1 MIGVATSMNKD
12 NEKRQSTIIE
22 RIIDIACLIA
32 SNGIL
37 FLLPQKIDFW
47 FYLLFGVSVFLF
59 CVGFFRLGFTFNRP
73 AGQKG
78 TILIGILFIVLGIA
92 VNTLAISG
100 IYREGGSG
108 RSITI
113 ATLLLI
119 EALLFFAIAG
129 SSAETPGTQWKISVV
144 FRVAAVITVILGIVL
159 AVKAGFTEKSI
170 ITGTML
176 LIEAIALWAMGAG
189 NNPFNTFTSEIQT
202 VPGMKAP
209 IEQICRDFSEVETQ
223 LGYPWTG
230 KIKSIKEDALI
241 YGPLKDGFCVYGYY
255 QFGKFY
261 VSGSEN
267 PLFPNP
273 EDATGHISP
282 EIPDSTGTLLSRVD
296 LPEAYA
302 HMFAT
307 YAETG
312 KRQWTTKFSHKSKE
326 EE

>member
-1 MIGVATSMNKD
+1 MNKET
-12 NEKRQSTIIE
+12 EKRQSTTIE

-37 FLLPQKIDFW
+37 FLLPQKIDFL
-47 FYLLFGVSVFLF
+47 FYLLFGISAFLF

-78 TILIGILFIVLGIA
+78 LVLTGILFIVLGA
-92 VNTLAISG
+92 VVNVLAVYG
-100 IYREGGSG
+100 IYRDGGSG

-113 ATLLLI
+113 ATLLVI

-129 SSAETPGTQWKISVV
+129 SSAETPGSQWKISVL
-144 FRVAAVITVILGIVL
+144 FRVAAVIMVILGIVT
-159 AVKAGFTEKSI
+159 AVKAGFNEKSI

-202 VPGMKAP
+202 VLGMKAP
-209 IEQICRDFSEVETQ
+209 IEQICRDFSDVETQ

-241 YGPLKDGFCVYGYY
+241 YGPLEDGFCIYCYY

-267 PLFPNP
+267 PLFPDP
-273 EDATGHISP
+273 EDAKGYITA

-302 HMFAT
+302 HMFTT

-312 KRQWTTKFSHKSKE
+312 KTKWTTKFSHKSKE
-326 EE
+326 E

>member
-1 MIGVATSMNKD
+1 MNKD
-12 NEKRQSTIIE
+12 AEKRQSTIIE

-47 FYLLFGVSVFLF
+47 FYLLFGISAFLF
-59 CVGFFRLGFTFNRP
+59 CVGFFRLGFTFDRP

-78 TILIGILFIVLGIA
+78 TILTGIMFVVLGAI
-92 VNTLAISG
+92 VNTLGVCG
-100 IYREGGSG
+100 IYRDGGSG

-129 SSAETPGTQWKISVV
+129 SSAAAPGTQWKISVL
-144 FRVAAVITVILGIVL
+144 FRIAAVIVVILGIGL
-159 AVKAGFTEKSI
+159 AVRSGFSEKSI

-176 LIEAIALWAMGAG
+176 IIEAIVLWIMGAG
-189 NNPFNTFTSEIQT
+189 NNPFNTLTSEIQT

-209 IEQICRDFSEVETQ
+209 VEQICRDFSGVETQ
-223 LGYPWTG
+223 LGYPWIG
-230 KIKSIKEDALI
+230 KIKTIKGDAVI
-241 YGPLKDGFCVYGYY
+241 YGPLKDGFCVYGCY

-267 PLFPNP
+267 PMFPDP
-273 EDATGHISP
+273 EDANAHISA
-282 EIPDSTGTLLSRVD
+282 EIPDSNGVLLSKVD

-302 HMFAT
+302 YMFAE

-312 KRQWTTKFSHKSKE
+312 KTQWSTEFSHKSKKE
-326 EE
+326 E

>member
-1 MIGVATSMNKD
+1 MIGVAFMNKD
-12 NEKRQSTIIE
+12 AEKRQSTTIE

-47 FYLLFGVSVFLF
+47 FYLLFGISAFLF

-129 SSAETPGTQWKISVV
+129 SSAETPGSQWKISVV
-144 FRVAAVITVILGIVL
+144 FRATAVIIVILGIVL
-159 AVKAGFTEKSI
+159 TVKAGFNEKSI

-202 VPGMKAP
+202 VPRMKAP

-223 LGYPWTG
+223 LGYPWIG

-241 YGPLKDGFCVYGYY
+241 YGPLQDGFCIYCYY

-267 PLFPNP
+267 PLFPDP
-273 EDATGHISP
+273 KDGDAHISA

-302 HMFAT
+302 HMFTT

-312 KRQWTTKFSHKSKE
+312 KAKWSTKFSHESEKAK
-326 EE
+326 